1 MCSLGE
7 GVRSR
12 VGAENIR
19 RKKLAG
25 FHRAVRH
32 IASPK
37 KEQHEQGLRPGGKKF
52 RGHGGKWKVEGPAET
67 QEKSPRMPA
76 AGTAGTESSA
86 GIISYHPHSIE
97 WRNSTITTIC
107 PSALSNALVVVVKH
121 NASSPNQSTTRAA
134 SQFSTKHH
142 DQHNQ
147 WNKQNQVSSASIKPI

>member
-1 MCSLGE
+1 MH
-7 GVRSR
+7 VRSA
-12 VGAENIR
+12 GTGSILGGCSKLP
-19 RKKLAG
+19 KKLAG
-25 FHRAVRH
+25 FHGGVQH
-32 IASPK
+32 IGALR